1 MNTSIRNILRE
12 GLILEASK
20 KDTLINKIGWD
31 EASANILDRLCGP
44 LSVLIGN
51 KIIEW
56 KVKDYGAFPEGTS
69 PQDIKKV
76 IMGTLNGEQF
86 VWRNTQNITSI
97 MDWVRVGLNGNLG
110 ENKNLSFWDLFRASE
125 KWHDELEVGSGDINY
140 VEENP
145 VILDFRDANGNGFY
159 WADLETGSSKEECDR
174 MGHCGT
180 SGAGRIYSLR
190 QVIPL
195 NEKYKLNKSVLTA
208 AIGTDGIVYQMKGG
222 KNSKPEAVYHE
233 YIYPLLFLKKGDGYF
248 INGFGSEYESSS
260 DFKLTDFDDDVIR
273 EIFAKRPELFNKRS
287 LKKKLF
293 AMGLISELPE
303 EYVSIEISPDRVDR
317 YIDGDYTV
325 RKARGDV
332 YGEGRNIGLFE
343 TILAGDT
350 WDLWDNYDADWK
362 GALEY
367 HADSDSEAR
376 IREILVAMA
385 ANNGVEI
392 DADLSLE
399 DMIEEYDEDQEII
412 HAIQRAVNDS
422 ESDAYAD
429 DLYKKLKEALNE
441 LGGVEKMDDEG
452 VVLRVNV
459 GSYLDDLEEDV
470 YEEISD
476 RCNDDISCM
485 FDEMMGEWIDKPDF
499 RFNDNYYSPDINNEY
514 FNETLQERLDEIRIE
529 EINESKVMIK
539 NMLIENFVT
548 EARYSNDIRKFLDQD
563 PRLMTVGT
571 AYYISSMNDYMNKTV
586 IDKFGKKVPNPMYDK
601 IFKHTRFIFGW
612 KDTYERAM
620 KRINP
625 DYVVGPKSGNY
636 KPVQGYDM
644 LESGKNGLYFP
655 IVPTGTEYV
664 YVICGASGCKVA
676 SKNEVKPF
684 FKETNKSYW
693 SAEGKAP
700 FRQLIVDRA
709 VKITGGGHEW
719 VNDKIKSKW
728 LGIGNV

>member
-1 MNTSIRNILRE
+1 MNTNIRNILRE
-12 GLILEASK
+12 GLIYEASK

-31 EASANILDRLCGP
+31 ESSASILDRLCGP
-44 LSVLIGN
+44 LSVFIGN

-56 KVKDYGAFPEGTS
+56 KIKDYGEFPEGTS

-76 IMGTLNGEQF
+76 IMSTLNGEQF

-97 MDWVRVGLNGNLG
+97 MDWIRVGLNGNLG
-110 ENKNLSFWDLFRASE
+110 ENKILSFWDLFRASE

-145 VILDFRDANGNGFY
+145 IILDFRDANGNGFY
-159 WADLETGSSKEECDR
+159 WADLETQNSKEECDR

-195 NEKYKLNKSVLTA
+195 NDKYKLNKSVLTA

-293 AMGLISELPE
+293 KLGLIDKLPE
-303 EYVSIEISPDRVDR
+303 EYVSIEIEPDRVDR
-317 YIDGDYTV
+317 YIDGDYVVSSRTNQ
-325 RKARGDV
+325 
-332 YGEGRNIGLFE
+332 YGTKVNVGLFE

-362 GALEY
+362 GALQY

-376 IREILVAMA
+376 ILEMVKAMA
-385 ANNGVEI
+385 AKNGVEI
-392 DADLSLE
+392 DEDLSLE

-412 HAIQRAVNDS
+412 HSIQRAVNDS
-422 ESDAYAD
+422 ESDAYVD
-429 DLYKKLKEALNE
+429 DIYKKLKEALEE
-441 LGGVEKMDDEG
+441 LGTVERMDDSG

-459 GSYLDDLEEDV
+459 GKYIDDLEEDV

-476 RCNDDISCM
+476 RCDDDMSCM
-485 FDEMMGEWIDKPDF
+485 FDEMIGEWVDKPDF
-499 RFNDNYYSPDINNEY
+499 RFDDRYYSPDIDNRY
-514 FNETLQERLDEIRIE
+514 FNELLQERLDEIRIE
-529 EINESKVMIK
+529 EINEGKVMIK
-539 NMLIENFVT
+539 NMLRESLVPKVVNEVSKEVYDLINTKYSNSRIIMSHEPEIKFREKTQQEKGYKPNGLWYGIGPSWVNFVRSEMPT
-548 EARYSNDIRKFLDQD
+548 RETEHVFKIDIDESKMKIIRNYEDLLEFEKEYSTPIEGMYSFNNRYLYIDWERVARDYSGIEIAPYISEARMKHMWYYGWDLASGCIWGSGVIRKFK
-563 PRLMTVGT
+563 RL
-571 AYYISSMNDYMNKTV
+571 S
-586 IDKFGKKVPNPMYDK
+586 
-601 IFKHTRFIFGW
+601 
-612 KDTYERAM
+612 
-620 KRINP
+620 
-625 DYVVGPKSGNY
+625 
-636 KPVQGYDM
+636 
-644 LESGKNGLYFP
+644 
-655 IVPTGTEYV
+655 
-664 YVICGASGCKVA
+664 
-676 SKNEVKPF
+676 
-684 FKETNKSYW
+684 
-693 SAEGKAP
+693 
-700 FRQLIVDRA
+700 
-709 VKITGGGHEW
+709 
-719 VNDKIKSKW
+719 
-728 LGIGNV
+728 